1 MNLGDEYQNFLV
13 FIALLISGD
22 EAMIVL
28 TTFISRINI

>member
-1 MNLGDEYQNFLV
+1 MNLGDEYQNFFV

-28 TTFISRINI
+28 IAFISGINI